1 LCRVVV
7 SALATIYNK
16 IKLWAHQTFSSGD
29 VRLPEQEMQTAD
41 RWRRPERV
49 RPLRP
54 TLQGTPR
61 DQPWSRICDS
71 NWSD

>member
-1 LCRVVV
+1 VVV
-7 SALATIYNK
+7 SLLATIYQK
-16 IKLWAHQTFSSGD
+16 TKLWTQENVGWAD
-29 VRLPEQEMQTAD
+29 VRLPEQEMQTAAC
-41 RWRRPERV
+41 WRRLERV